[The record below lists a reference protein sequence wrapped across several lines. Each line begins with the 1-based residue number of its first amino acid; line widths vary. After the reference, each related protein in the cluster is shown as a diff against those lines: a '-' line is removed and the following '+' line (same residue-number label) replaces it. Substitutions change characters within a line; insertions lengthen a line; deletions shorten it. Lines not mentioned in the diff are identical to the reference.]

1 MITLKD
7 SVDIAVPLD
16 QLYQWLQSLD
26 TNFVKWSPY
35 HEYFQ
40 KTTGGFNVGDEIQFK
55 ELVMGVP
62 YDIKGII
69 QKHDREKDRFKIMF
83 ESMSGWAHIYFIGE
97 ATERG
102 CRFIHIEEFGKPDT
116 LWGRFI
122 NWLLFKVLF
131 KKRANWQLIKDDMAE
146 DNMYL
151 KQILETGVYP
161 ERKA

>member
-1 MITLKD
+1 MIRLKD

-16 QLYQWLQSLD
+16 RLYQWLQSLD
-26 TNFVKWSPY
+26 VNFVKWSPH

-40 KTTGGFNVGDEIQFK
+40 KTTGGLDVGDEIQFK

-62 YDIKGII
+62 YDIRGVI
-69 QKHDREKDRFKIMF
+69 REHEKSDAGFRIMF
-83 ESMSGWAHIYFIGE
+83 ASMSGWGHIYFIGE
-97 ATERG
+97 ATEGG
-102 CRFIHIEEFGKPDT
+102 CRFTHIEEFGKPDT
-116 LWGRFI
+116 PWGRFI

-146 DNMYL
+146 DNIYL